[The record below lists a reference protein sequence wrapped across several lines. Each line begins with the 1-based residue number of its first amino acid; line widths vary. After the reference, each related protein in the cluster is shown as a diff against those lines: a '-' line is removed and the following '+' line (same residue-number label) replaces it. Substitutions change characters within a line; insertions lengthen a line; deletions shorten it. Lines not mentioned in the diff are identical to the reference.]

1 MDGGNGTKGINHKD
15 DKEEEEA
22 GAVGSTFFKPL
33 LAGLI
38 SDERWCRH
46 MV

>member
-15 DKEEEEA
+15 DEEEEEA
-22 GAVGSTFFKPL
+22 GAAGSTFFKPL

-38 SDERWCRH
+38 SDKRWCRR